1 MMKEFVEE
9 KKKEAEVGIILE
21 YHCRDWKKR
30 RKRNP

>member
-1 MMKEFVEE
+1 MKEFVEE

-30 RKRNP
+30 KI